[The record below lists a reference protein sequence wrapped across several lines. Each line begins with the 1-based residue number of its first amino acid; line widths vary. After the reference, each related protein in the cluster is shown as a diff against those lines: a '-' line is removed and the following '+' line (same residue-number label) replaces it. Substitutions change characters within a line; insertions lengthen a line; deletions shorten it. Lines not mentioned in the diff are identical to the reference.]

1 MSNKV
6 RSCSYFYSRVQSH
19 KFLKNNNMRLI
30 IRGHEVQMRGF
41 KYQYQNNSTD
51 PLTLTIFSAPKY
63 CDTYTNKGAVACI
76 NVDFIL

>member
-1 MSNKV
+1 
-6 RSCSYFYSRVQSH
+6 
-19 KFLKNNNMRLI
+19 MRLI